1 MRDDIIRVSNSSYSK
16 YEELLTRRDEVKKQA
31 FQYERAYVREFGDL
45 ILQVF
50 QLKIE
55 CIRKKKTI
63 EYCQVFINRGQSVD
77 QNALQEYLQKE
88 LAEYQ
93 AQLDDMI
100 KDNEAAKKHERV
112 TEADML
118 KIKRIYHR
126 LVKKI
131 HPDINPITSENEELM
146 GLWER
151 LVIAYNC
158 NDFKEMEEIEVLV
171 NAVLD
176 KLDLGTMDI
185 TIPNID
191 EKIAE
196 IQAEIER
203 ITNTDPYQY
212 KFLLEDAEAVEQKK
226 QELRDELKEY
236 EDYSKQLDEMLDGM
250 LENGGVTLK
259 WLMN

>member
-1 MRDDIIRVSNSSYSK
+1 MREEIIRVSNSSYTK
-16 YEELLTRRDEVKKQA
+16 YEELLTRRDEVRKQA

-50 QLKIE
+50 QMKLE

-88 LAEYQ
+88 LEEYQ
-93 AQLDDMI
+93 AQLDNMI
-100 KDNEAAKKHERV
+100 RDNEAAKQNERI

-131 HPDINPITSENEELM
+131 HPDINPVTSENEELM
-146 GLWER
+146 GLWQR
-151 LVIAYNC
+151 LISAYNC
-158 NDFKEMEEIEVLV
+158 NDLKEMEETEVLV
-171 NAVLD
+171 NAVLE

-185 TIPNID
+185 TIPDID
-191 EKIAE
+191 EKIVE
-196 IQAEIER
+196 IQAEIDR
-203 ITNTDPYQY
+203 IASTDPYQY
-212 KFLLEDAEAVEQKK
+212 KFLLTDPEAVKQKK

-236 EDYSKQLDEMLDGM
+236 EDYGKQLDEILDGM
-250 LENGGVTLK
+250 LEKGVITLT
-259 WLMN
+259 WQMS